1 MRILAILAKAFPADD
16 AEDLRR
22 YLRREYGRPRRS
34 GPNGPREFSPEL
46 ERLKYEIL
54 RSSV

>member
-1 MRILAILAKAFPADD
+1 MRILAILAKAFPAND
-16 AEDLRR
+16 AEYLRR
-22 YLRREYGRPRRS
+22 YLRRENGRPRRFA
-34 GPNGPREFSPEL
+34 PHGPREFSPEL

>member
-1 MRILAILAKAFPADD
+1 MRILAILARAFPANNN
-16 AEDLRR
+16 DLRR
-22 YLRREYGRPRRS
+22 YLRREDGRARRF
-34 GPNGPREFSPEL
+34 GPHGLREFSPEL